1 MYWPYIIVLLR
12 KSSRLFCAD
21 ILIYSK
27 VGLFRD
33 GKHGLSLYLIIK
45 GEIGELGILESMVP
59 DLKPC
64 MADRGYG
71 ILGGTSLGAQ

>member
-33 GKHGLSLYLIIK
+33 GKHGLNPTLSLRGKSGSYESWK
-45 GEIGELGILESMVP
+45 AWAQILNHVWP
-59 DLKPC
+59 
-64 MADRGYG
+64 
-71 ILGGTSLGAQ
+71 TGAMEYWAGLL